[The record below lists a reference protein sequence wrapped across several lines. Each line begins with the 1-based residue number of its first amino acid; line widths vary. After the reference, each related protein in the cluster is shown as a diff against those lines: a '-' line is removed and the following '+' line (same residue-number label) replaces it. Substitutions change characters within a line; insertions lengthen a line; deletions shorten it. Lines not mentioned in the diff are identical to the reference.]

1 MTSEITADRTE
12 HRQRPSTRR
21 AVLKSRRRRGGWAGY
36 LFLSPWLIGFILF
49 TAGPLLVSLG
59 LSFTDYNPTSSPKW
73 RGLGNYRQ
81 MLEDPRLA
89 SSVGTTLLYVAISLP
104 LSLIAALAVALLL
117 NRDLRGMGFYRAVYY
132 LPSLMGGSV
141 AIAVVWRKL
150 FGLGGAADSVLGWLG
165 VQNADQLSLVD
176 DVRYAIYSL
185 VTLNAWQFG
194 APMIIFLAGLQQVPN
209 ELYDAASVDGCGA
222 VRRFIHVTVP
232 MITPVIFFNLVL
244 GVIGGF
250 QTFTNAYVI
259 SGGTG
264 GPVNATLF
272 YALYLYQRAF
282 QGFEMGYASAMAWA
296 LLVGIAT
303 FTGLLFWTQR
313 RWVHYGDER

>member
-81 MLEDPRLA
+81 MLDDPRLA

-132 LPSLMGGSV
+132 LSL
-141 AIAVVWRKL
+141 
-150 FGLGGAADSVLGWLG
+150 
-165 VQNADQLSLVD
+165 
-176 DVRYAIYSL
+176 
-185 VTLNAWQFG
+185 
-194 APMIIFLAGLQQVPN
+194 
-209 ELYDAASVDGCGA
+209 
-222 VRRFIHVTVP
+222 IH
-232 MITPVIFFNLVL
+232 I
-244 GVIGGF
+244 
-250 QTFTNAYVI
+250 
-259 SGGTG
+259 
-264 GPVNATLF
+264 
-272 YALYLYQRAF
+272 
-282 QGFEMGYASAMAWA
+282 
-296 LLVGIAT
+296 
-303 FTGLLFWTQR
+303 
-313 RWVHYGDER
+313 

>member
-1 MTSEITADRTE
+1 MRSEIAADRVGWRADATTQPE
-12 HRQRPSTRR
+12 IVRSRVRR
-21 AVLKSRRRRGGWAGY
+21 SGWTAY

-59 LSFTDYNPTSSPKW
+59 LSFTAYNPTSSPHW
-73 RGLGNYRQ
+73 LGLRNYHQ
-81 MLEDPRLA
+81 MLDDPRLA

-104 LSLIAALAVALLL
+104 LSLLTALGVALLL
-117 NRDLRGMGFYRAVYY
+117 NRDIRGMGIYRAIYY

-150 FGLGGAADSVLGWLG
+150 FGLGGAAGSVLGLVG
-165 VQNADQLSLVD
+165 VQNAHQLSMVD
-176 DVRYAIYSL
+176 DVRYALYSL
-185 VTLNAWQFG
+185 VALNAWQFG

-222 VRRFIHVTVP
+222 VRRFVHITIP

-296 LLVGIAT
+296 LLLAIAA
-303 FTGLLFWTQR
+303 FTALLFRTQR
-313 RWVHYGDER
+313 QWVHYGDER